1 MFLTFVSVYMVCFA
15 LCYLRPFALTNGFT
29 LSWICQDTVVFWRV
43 KMRNVSLLSL
53 KFARWQRE
61 QKGPPLPKKEGRIFL
76 CTQYFMFFL
85 NTEVNRNFRKDDT
98 NPKNRIFYNSGPK
111 CANNVIPYRSTYFC
125 SFSLNWYPT
134 IV

>member
-1 MFLTFVSVYMVCFA
+1 MYMVCFA
-15 LCYLRPFALTNGFT
+15 LCYLRPLALTNGFT
-29 LSWICQDTVVFWRV
+29 LFWICQDTVVFWRV
-43 KMRNVSLLSL
+43 KMRIVSFLSL

-61 QKGPPLPKKEGRIFL
+61 QKGHPLPKKEGRIFP
-76 CTQYFMFFL
+76 CTQYFICFFL
-85 NTEVNRNFRKDDT
+85 NTEVNRNFRKYAT